1 MKFRALDSF
10 MTSQTGQVHA
20 RAEFEAEGDL
30 ATSLVKRG
38 LAEEVG
44 GKKSKAKGRK
54 AEDGEE
60 GEVTLRTADG
70 APGEDD
76 PAGQEPETPRTI
88 ADETPKGGAAADDV
102 ATPRRKMREAP
113 ANKAETGAPENK

>member
-10 MTSQTGQVHA
+10 HTSQTGQVHA

-38 LAEEVG
+38 FAEPVG
-44 GKKSKAKGRK
+44 GKKSKAKSGK
-54 AEDGEE
+54 DEE
-60 GEVTLRTADG
+60 GEVTLHTADG

-76 PAGQEPETPRTI
+76 PAGQEPATPRTI
-88 ADETPKGGAAADDV
+88 EDETPKGDDI

-113 ANKAETGAPENK
+113 ANKAEAGAPENK